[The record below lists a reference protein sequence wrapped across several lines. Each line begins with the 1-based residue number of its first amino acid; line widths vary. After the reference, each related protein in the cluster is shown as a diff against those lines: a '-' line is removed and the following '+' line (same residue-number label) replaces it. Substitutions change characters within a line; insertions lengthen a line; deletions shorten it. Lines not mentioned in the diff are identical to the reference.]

1 MMNQTILIVDDNQ
14 DSLDLMREMLQP
26 HDYEVL
32 CATSGPEAVQLLQQ
46 SIPDLVI
53 LDIMMPDTNGFA
65 ALDCMGATPALKNIP
80 VTGQNA
86 FPPQPAIHTT
96 HGPLLESPVKRAVRP
111 EPVRRRFPWAPGSQH
126 IEHFDHHRLKGHH
139 RTAAFAITPHPR
151 KP

>member
-53 LDIMMPDTNGFA
+53 LDIMMPDMNGFA
-65 ALDCMGATPALKNIP
+65 VLDCMGATPALENIP
-80 VTGQNA
+80 VTGQAA

-96 HGPLLESPVKRAVRP
+96 LGPLLESPVKRAADP
-111 EPVRRRFPWAPGSQH
+111 NPFG
-126 IEHFDHHRLKGHH
+126 
-139 RTAAFAITPHPR
+139 AAFHWPADRST
-151 KP
+151 